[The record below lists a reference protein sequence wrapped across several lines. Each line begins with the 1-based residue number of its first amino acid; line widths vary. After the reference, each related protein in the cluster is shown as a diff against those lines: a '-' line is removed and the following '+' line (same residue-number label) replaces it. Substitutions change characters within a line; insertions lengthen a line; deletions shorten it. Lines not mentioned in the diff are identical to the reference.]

1 MKINISVLGIDHQ
14 YSAEIREKV
23 AFSETQKIEF
33 TTRLFDLGVE
43 EAVILSTCNRSEVYF
58 LDRWKNDAVR
68 NQVMDTY
75 IDYFRLENAE
85 KIHLSLP
92 R

>member
-33 TTRLFDLGVE
+33 TTRLFDLGV
-43 EAVILSTCNRSEVYF
+43 
-58 LDRWKNDAVR
+58 
-68 NQVMDTY
+68 
-75 IDYFRLENAE
+75 
-85 KIHLSLP
+85 
-92 R
+92 